1 MWKIVLLTLLIFLGI
16 IFYIL
21 YDFNKF
27 FSNSVTIIGWVLF
40 VIQTIISNFPKAKL
54 FFERM
59 KVYITNPT
67 INWSLSVVHKF
78 DDFENL
84 LKINP
89 IEKIEEYLEKLNKFK
104 IEKKNASSAFFTI
117 KGYMIRVVIKEEN
130 NSVRIEIGDK
140 DISYRESV
148 KILDKLSNTLEE
160 MNNIFKSD
168 EQEYYI
174 SMTLESENPF
184 KGILINHLNDLDI
197 HSFKVKFNT
206 KHGVIDIYNNSIELF
221 ATSLS
226 NITNLS
232 KNYLH
237 VSSKE

>member
-1 MWKIVLLTLLIFLGI
+1 MWKIVLLALLIFLGI

-27 FSNSVTIIGWVLF
+27 FANSVTIIGWILF
-40 VIQTIISNFPKAKL
+40 VIQTIISTVPKAKL

-78 DDFENL
+78 DDFDNL

-89 IEKIEEYLEKLNKFK
+89 IEKIEEYLEKLNNFK

-117 KGYMIRVVIKEEN
+117 KGYTIRVVIKEEN